1 MFGDESAPV
10 TTLDEQES
18 FELLKANRFGRLA
31 MSVAGLPEIVPI
43 NYVVDDGRIIF
54 LTSAGNKLL
63 GLTINS
69 EVAFEVDQIQGHQAT
84 SVIVKGVARRLENR
98 DEIEFAESLPL
109 HPWVDTEKF
118 YYVEIVPNVV
128 TGRSFQLND
137 HVDD

>member
-1 MFGDESAPV
+1 MSFEESSPV
-10 TTLDEQES
+10 TALDEQAS

-31 MSVAGLPEIVPI
+31 LSVAGLPEIVPI
-43 NYVVDDGRIIF
+43 NYCVADQRIFF

-69 EVAFEVDQIQGHQAT
+69 EVAFEVDQIEAHRAT

-118 YYVEIVPNVV
+118 YYVEIVPNVI
-128 TGRSFQLND
+128 TGRSFRLND

>member
-10 TTLDEQES
+10 TTLDEKES
-18 FELLKANRFGRLA
+18 FELLKEHRFGRLA

-43 NYVVDDGRIIF
+43 NYVVDDERIIF

-69 EVAFEVDQIQGHQAT
+69 EVAFEVDQIHEHQAT

-98 DEIEFAESLPL
+98 AEIEFAESLPL
-109 HPWVDTEKF
+109 YPWVDTEKF
-118 YYVEIVPNVV
+118 YYVEIVPNVI
-128 TGRSFQLND
+128 TGRSFRLND